1 MAKYINKDQAYKV
14 VLHYGSYVASSK
26 IAEMPSIDLV
36 RCGEC
41 KHFNHAIV
49 EINLNSPN
57 KQHHEWDEC
66 KLHDI
71 TPDPNWFCADGE
83 PRSNEDI

>member
-26 IAEMPSIDLV
+26 IAEMPSIDLI

-41 KHFNHAIV
+41 KVANDCAW
-49 EINLNSPN
+49 NLMNG
-57 KQHHEWDEC
+57 
-66 KLHDI
+66 
-71 TPDPNWFCADGE
+71 DPNWFCANGE
-83 PRSNEDI
+83 RKEAEHE